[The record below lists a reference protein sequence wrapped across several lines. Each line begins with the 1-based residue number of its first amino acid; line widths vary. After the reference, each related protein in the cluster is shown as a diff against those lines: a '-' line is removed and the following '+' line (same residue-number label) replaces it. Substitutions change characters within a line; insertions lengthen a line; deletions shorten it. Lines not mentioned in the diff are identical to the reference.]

1 MRGFNNSENSISNIG
16 AELKS
21 MVQTMKFLKILCLLT
36 PILLVFP
43 KLSNGQQAMTLDA
56 ETNMIIQEF
65 GVVLTFENS
74 QISVQLVLGSRN
86 NEQSEDQLERG
97 DLIVMMN
104 GKRASDLETLRAT
117 FDEIEDGQEIKIG
130 VQRGE
135 ERFILEAIKGDMPET
150 PGRMVMDIEA
160 GENGE
165 GITPVIVPEI
175 GAVLADQEGS
185 INVLR
190 AIPPIQPQEIK
201 DASIEGY
208 SITAVNGKDVTSAE
222 EVQSMLADLE
232 VGAEI
237 SITFT
242 TDGDEKLITFAKPQ
256 SRGNIQL
263 GGGN

>member
-1 MRGFNNSENSISNIG
+1 
-16 AELKS
+16 
-21 MVQTMKFLKILCLLT
+21 
-36 PILLVFP
+36 
-43 KLSNGQQAMTLDA
+43 
-56 ETNMIIQEF
+56 
-65 GVVLTFENS
+65 
-74 QISVQLVLGSRN
+74 
-86 NEQSEDQLERG
+86 
-97 DLIVMMN
+97 
-104 GKRASDLETLRAT
+104 
-117 FDEIEDGQEIKIG
+117 
-130 VQRGE
+130 
-135 ERFILEAIKGDMPET
+135 
-150 PGRMVMDIEA
+150 
-160 GENGE
+160 
-165 GITPVIVPEI
+165 
-175 GAVLADQEGS
+175 EGS